1 MLIWYV
7 QRRKGVLGLDRLL
20 GLEEWQRVLLEAVG
34 MVERYVCECTSVYPP
49 LDSTAQVLFYFILPN
64 TVH

>member
-1 MLIWYV
+1 MWCV
-7 QRRKGVLGLDRLL
+7 QRRKGVLLLDRLL

-34 MVERYVCECTSVYPP
+34 RVERYVCECTSVYPA
-49 LDSTAQVLFYFILPN
+49 LDSTAQVLIYFFSPN